1 MRSGYA
7 ASYHRK
13 NHEEAEKVWS
23 EFSHPKSGTPG
34 ERYMAT
40 SLMRSRINPA
50 VRYRGNMRVP

>member
-40 SLMRSRINPA
+40 SLMRNLA
-50 VRYRGNMRVP
+50 VVRYRGYMRVP